1 MFTRACSGARCN
13 RPCRSPPRADLLRG
27 SGRSDDAERRGE
39 IDRHVLQEDDVLR
52 SGSFVGTE
60 RGVAVRNPR
69 RGTRASA
76 PGYAWPP
83 GRGRFGERH
92 RRPSYEN
99 LPENVKLDVETF
111 MEEHFPEQFE
121 DLMRLH
127 EQAPEA
133 FSRKVN
139 RLLPKMLRLMR
150 FEHEDPRTF
159 PSRVV
164 EVRIT
169 TRIMALARRIAVDQD
184 AEGDADLP
192 NRLRQL
198 LERRFDLRQKIHR
211 NEVKR
216 LERRLARARER
227 LDRSAADKEEIITR
241 ELEEMLARQ
250 HEPRRPRP
258 PRERPAPPGERGP

>member
-1 MFTRACSGARCN
+1 MFCRKTTCCVPVVLLALSVGLPSVTRGVG
-13 RPCRSPPRADLLRG
+13 PEPPPPGMHGPRAEDPGAFEDLRP
-27 SGRSDDAERRGE
+27 E
-39 IDRHVLQEDDVLR
+39 
-52 SGSFVGTE
+52 
-60 RGVAVRNPR
+60 
-69 RGTRASA
+69 
-76 PGYAWPP
+76 

-121 DLMRLH
+121 DLMGLYER
-127 EQAPEA
+127 APEA

-150 FEHEDPRTF
+150 LEHEDPRTF
-159 PSRVV
+159 PLRVD

-192 NRLRQL
+192 DRLRQL

-216 LERRLARARER
+216 LERRLARAQER

-258 PRERPAPPGERGP
+258 PRERSAPPGERGP

>member
-1 MFTRACSGARCN
+1 MRCVPAVLLALSVGLPSVTRGAE
-13 RPCRSPPRADLLRG
+13 PEPPPPGMHGPRAEDPEPFEDLRP
-27 SGRSDDAERRGE
+27 
-39 IDRHVLQEDDVLR
+39 
-52 SGSFVGTE
+52 VGH
-60 RGVAVRNPR
+60 
-69 RGTRASA
+69 
-76 PGYAWPP
+76 
-83 GRGRFGERH
+83 GRFGKRH

-159 PSRVV
+159 PSRVE

-184 AEGDADLP
+184 AAGDADLP
-192 NRLRQL
+192 DRLRQL

-250 HEPRRPRP
+250 HEPQRPRP